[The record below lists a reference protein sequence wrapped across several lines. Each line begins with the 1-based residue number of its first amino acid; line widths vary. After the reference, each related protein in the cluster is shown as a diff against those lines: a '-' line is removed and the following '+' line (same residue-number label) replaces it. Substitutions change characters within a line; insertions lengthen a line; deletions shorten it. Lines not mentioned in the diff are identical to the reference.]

1 MMQKH
6 QLERNRFRRAFADA
20 GTAFDAII
28 ADLGNA
34 VFNGDGADGAG
45 TNASFATNA
54 FFFINSS
61 SHFSFSFSKNICN
74 YNTKKLASPMGF
86 EPMLPG

>member
-6 QLERNRFRRAFADA
+6 QLERNRFSGAFANA

-28 ADLGNA
+28 ADFGNA
-34 VFNGDGADGAG
+34 IFDGDGADGAG
-45 TNASFATNA
+45 TDASFATHA
-54 FFFINSS
+54 FLFINSS
-61 SHFSFSFSKNICN
+61 SHFSFSFSKNTCN